1 MRQQLGKRGGRHIQL
16 FWRVGKIVNIL
27 ASHSNYDCLAHHSKA
42 LIWKLKRIWWQ
53 ILVCFCN
60 TECKL
65 LYARGGGKK
74 TETSMSPY
82 LVLSS
87 GSVRSDCWQCAGSRW
102 KAAEESHRDPI
113 RDTSSR
119 CWDCIADIQGTL
131 ALSHIVK
138 LYYHFGVFT
147 SVIDVEWQLPRLLI
161 LSQWTFIFLEKIH

>member
-27 ASHSNYDCLAHHSKA
+27 ASRSNYDCLAHHSKA

-87 GSVRSDCWQCAGSRW
+87 GSVRSDCWQCAGSWW

-131 ALSHIVK
+131 ALSHTCTHRSF
-138 LYYHFGVFT
+138 LLGH
-147 SVIDVEWQLPRLLI
+147 RL
-161 LSQWTFIFLEKIH
+161 